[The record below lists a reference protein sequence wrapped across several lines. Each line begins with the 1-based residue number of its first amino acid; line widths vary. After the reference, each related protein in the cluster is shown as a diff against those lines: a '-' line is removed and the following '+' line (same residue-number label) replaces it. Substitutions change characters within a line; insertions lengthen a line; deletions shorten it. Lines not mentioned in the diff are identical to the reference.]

1 MNKFIFWVFVLV
13 FTIPFGKTLQA
24 ASTKTHN
31 ILVISV
37 DTAKGSLSRKSPIV
51 RSAVRLVE
59 GQLASEG
66 LAVYQ
71 KTVLGF
77 GVKFREISQLKHGE
91 IIGALRELNRPPID
105 LLITIAVFPSYKK
118 IADAQQIRVRI
129 TGKITNVH
137 TGQLLSSL
145 IRKSPFPVDLP
156 LNCNRQCLVKNF
168 SKITNELAQ
177 ELGGRLKQSIVP
189 LEDLRKNYSIT
200 FKGFRKEDL
209 NEFESFLR
217 AFSGYAG
224 HHTLKSTPD
233 SSEFWYETTSGMAR
247 LHRNL
252 GKTLEHLGLKG
263 RVEMSGHNI
272 EITNIAP

>member
-1 MNKFIFWVFVLV
+1 MNKFIFLVFVLV
-13 FTIPFGKTLQA
+13 FTTPFGETLQA

-31 ILVISV
+31 ILVISEDADV
-37 DTAKGSLSRKSPIV
+37 TGLSSKSPIV

-66 LAVYQ
+66 LAVYE

-137 TGQLLSSL
+137 TGQLLSRLQRETPS
-145 IRKSPFPVDLP
+145 PVDMP
-156 LNCNRQCLVKNF
+156 LNCNKQCTVKNI

-177 ELGGRLKQSIVP
+177 DLGVGLKQSIVP
-189 LEDLRKNYSIT
+189 LEDLRKSYEIT
-200 FKGFRKEDL
+200 FKDFRKEDL
-209 NEFESFLR
+209 DDLEKYLMT
-217 AFSGYAG
+217 FSGYAG
-224 HHTLKSTPD
+224 HRHIRSMPDSHTL
-233 SSEFWYETTSGMAR
+233 FYQTTSAGAR
-247 LHRNL
+247 LIRNL
-252 GKTLEHLGLKG
+252 RRMLEHVGIKG